1 MLNFTWQV
9 TQKHV
14 FHIEIIQNQ
23 LMSSMKGMKKLWFE
37 KETFVIELKQDFN
50 KNIQWYKT

>member
-1 MLNFTWQV
+1 
-9 TQKHV
+9 
-14 FHIEIIQNQ
+14 
-23 LMSSMKGMKKLWFE
+23 MSSMKGMKKLWFE